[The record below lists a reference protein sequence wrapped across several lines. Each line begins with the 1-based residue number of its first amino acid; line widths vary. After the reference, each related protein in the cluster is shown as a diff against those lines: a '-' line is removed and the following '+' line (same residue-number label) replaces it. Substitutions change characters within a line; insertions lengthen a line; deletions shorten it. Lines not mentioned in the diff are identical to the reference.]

1 MVWLAEIL
9 KSDPVGAF
17 SECCEITVKFDDTF
31 VRNIASMRLSNL
43 PSPPIPGG
51 ENARHRPLHPRR
63 ERLAG
68 RGAAAG
74 AVDAARPRR
83 DTVIPGPGVQCY
95 MYSHIM
101 SRCVSILHLLT
112 VPVGYRPF
120 SIVYLIV
127 F

>member
-9 KSDPVGAF
+9 KSEPVGAF

-31 VRNIASMRLSNL
+31 VRL

-51 ENARHRPLHPRR
+51 ENARHRSLHPGR

-83 DTVIPGPGVQCY
+83 DTVIPRPGV
-95 MYSHIM
+95 
-101 SRCVSILHLLT
+101 
-112 VPVGYRPF
+112 
-120 SIVYLIV
+120 
-127 F
+127 